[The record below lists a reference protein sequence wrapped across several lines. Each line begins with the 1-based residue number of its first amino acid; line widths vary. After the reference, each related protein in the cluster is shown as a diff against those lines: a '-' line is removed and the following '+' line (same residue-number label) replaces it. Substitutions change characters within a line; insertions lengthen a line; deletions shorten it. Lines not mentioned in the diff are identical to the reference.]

1 MRALPGEVVRRGAP
15 LIRRVEAASAP
26 DRRNA
31 QERYRRLARVYDVWT
46 AAGAPYRQRTVE
58 RLAPAPGEVILEV
71 GCGTGLNFAAL
82 EKGIGPEGRLI
93 GLDLCPE
100 MLDRAGARVAAE
112 GWRNVEL
119 VQAAAEDAELPVM
132 VDAVV
137 LCGVH
142 DVMRSADALANV
154 LRHVRPGG
162 RIVAG
167 GAKWTPWWRPGSAA
181 LNVST
186 WAMNR
191 EYVTS
196 LEGFHRPWSRL
207 AELVPGLQVEEIYF
221 GGGYIAWARQGGV

>member
-1 MRALPGEVVRRGAP
+1 MRH
-15 LIRRVEAASAP
+15 
-26 DRRNA
+26 
-31 QERYRRLARVYDVWT
+31 
-46 AAGAPYRQRTVE
+46 
-58 RLAPAPGEVILEV
+58 
-71 GCGTGLNFAAL
+71 GLNFSAP
-82 EKGIGPEGRLI
+82 EEGIGPDGRLI

-100 MLDRAGARVAAE
+100 MVDRAEVRVAAE

-132 VDAVV
+132 VDAVI
-137 LCGVH
+137 LRGVH

-167 GAKWTPWWRPGSAA
+167 GAKWAPWWRPGSAA

-191 EYVTS
+191 EYVTT
-196 LEGFHRPWSRL
+196 LDGFQRPWSRL
-207 AELVPGLQVEEIYF
+207 AELVPGLQVEEVYF
-221 GGGYIAWARQGGV
+221 GGGYIAWARQGEA